1 MESDGAVKHDN
12 LFSGNTI
19 DSKVEFAVLK
29 GTGLVNLEPLSTSGN
44 YYCYD
49 TDKHSDSITNMI
61 LFRGLT

>member
-1 MESDGAVKHDN
+1 MKALEWNQMVLSNTDN
-12 LFSGNTI
+12 LFSRNTI

-49 TDKHSDSITNMI
+49 IDNIRIVLQT
-61 LFRGLT
+61 